1 MVNLDAETFR
11 ELVIEALAGIPPN
24 LADQIS
30 NVAIVITDRHPRE
43 PEPRVR
49 YYRLHQAFPKLSLAV
64 LEAVA
69 RGFEDEQ

>member
-1 MVNLDAETFR
+1 MDA
-11 ELVIEALAGIPPN
+11 IE
-24 LADQIS
+24 D
-30 NVAIVITDRHPRE
+30 

-69 RGFEDEQ
+69 RSFEDEP